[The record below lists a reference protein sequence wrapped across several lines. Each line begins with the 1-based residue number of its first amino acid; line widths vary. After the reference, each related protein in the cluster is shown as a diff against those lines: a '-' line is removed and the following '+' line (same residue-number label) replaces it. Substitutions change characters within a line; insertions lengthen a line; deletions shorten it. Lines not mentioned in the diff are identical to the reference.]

1 MSWTSMED
9 HESGRIDSFI
19 GAISRTGS
27 SQPNKQMANIVSKC
41 LPTLCVVVVDG
52 LSVPSEHGSPTEDQS
67 WIQKEKSTFPMGP
80 DTSSLDSGKT
90 KGCAVFRCN

>member
-1 MSWTSMED
+1 MED

-19 GAISRTGS
+19 GAISRTGL

-52 LSVPSEHGSPTEDQS
+52 
-67 WIQKEKSTFPMGP
+67 
-80 DTSSLDSGKT
+80 
-90 KGCAVFRCN
+90 